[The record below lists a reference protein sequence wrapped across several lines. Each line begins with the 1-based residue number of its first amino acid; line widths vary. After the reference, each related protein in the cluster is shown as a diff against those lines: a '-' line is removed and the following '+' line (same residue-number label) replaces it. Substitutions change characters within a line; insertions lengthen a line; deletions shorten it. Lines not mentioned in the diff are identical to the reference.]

1 MKAKILLGLSAL
13 CLLVGV
19 ACKKKETPVDKKAQT
34 LTIRTLATLAT
45 LAMKTTVAAEATSD
59 AGTSGGTIGYS
70 IASTIGAGAGSATI
84 STDKQTGSMINPVKE
99 GTVILTASTVGNA
112 QFESSSAS
120 ITIVIGAKVLP

>member
-1 MKAKILLGLSAL
+1 MKTKILLGLSAL
-13 CLLVGV
+13 CFLGSV

-34 LTIRTLATLAT
+34 LTIHTLAT
-45 LAMKTTVAAEATSD
+45 LAMKTTVAAEAASD
-59 AGTSGGTIGYS
+59 AGTAGGTIVYS

-84 STDKQTGSMINPVKE
+84 ITDKQTGSIINPVKE

-120 ITIVIGAKVLP
+120 ITIAIGAQVSP